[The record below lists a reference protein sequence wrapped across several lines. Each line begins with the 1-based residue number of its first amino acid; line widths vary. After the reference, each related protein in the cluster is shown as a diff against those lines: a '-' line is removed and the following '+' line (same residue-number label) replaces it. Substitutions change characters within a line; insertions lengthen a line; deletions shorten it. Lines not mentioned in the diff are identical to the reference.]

1 MKKVD
6 EKFTQLKNIISEM
19 KSVVVAYSGGV
30 DSTLLLKIAHDT
42 LKNHAIAVT
51 ANSPLYPNSE
61 LIEAKEI
68 TKSFGIKHIIITSD
82 ELKIPN
88 FAKNPK
94 NRCYL
99 CKKALF
105 SELKNIAKKYG
116 IKYILDGSNA
126 TDTLDFRPGID
137 AAKEFGV
144 RSPLKE
150 VGLTKDEIRRLSK
163 DLGLPT
169 YNKPAKACLASRF
182 PYGDKI
188 TYQALKMVEK
198 AEEFLQSL
206 GIHQV
211 RVRHHQN
218 ICRIEVPKEEMHIC
232 FSNKDKIIKNLKILG
247 YTYITLDL
255 EGYRTGSMNEV

>member
-1 MKKVD
+1 MERLD
-6 EKFTQLKNIISEM
+6 EKFMQLKHIILEM
-19 KSVVVAYSGGV
+19 GSVLVAYSGGV
-30 DSTLLLKIAHDT
+30 DSTFLLKIAHDI
-42 LKNHAIAVT
+42 LKNNAVAVT
-51 ANSPLYPNSE
+51 ANSPLYPKSE
-61 LIEAKEI
+61 LIEAKKI
-68 TKSFGIKHIIITSD
+68 TKSFGIKHIIIISD

-88 FAKNPK
+88 FANNPK

-105 SELKNIAKKYG
+105 SELKDIAKKYG
-116 IKYILDGSNA
+116 LKYILDGSNA
-126 TDTLDFRPGID
+126 TDISDFRPGIE

-150 VGLTKDEIRRLSK
+150 VGLTKDEIRLLSK
-163 DLGLPT
+163 NLGLET

-188 TYQALKMVEK
+188 TYQALKMVEE
-198 AEEFLQSL
+198 AEDFLQSL
-206 GIHQV
+206 GIHQL

-218 ICRIEVPKEEMHIC
+218 ICRIEVTKEEMNIC
-232 FSNKDKIIKNLKILG
+232 FSNKDKIIKKLKTLG
-247 YTYITLDL
+247 FTYITLDL

>member
-1 MKKVD
+1 MKKLD
-6 EKFTQLKNIISEM
+6 EKFGLLKNIILDME
-19 KSVVVAYSGGV
+19 SVLVAYSGGV

-42 LKNHAIAVT
+42 LKNNAVAVT

-61 LIEAKEI
+61 LIEAKKI

-105 SELKNIAKKYG
+105 SELKNIAKKYD
-116 IKYILDGSNA
+116 IKHILDGSNA
-126 TDTLDFRPGID
+126 TDTSDFRPGIE

-150 VGLTKDEIRRLSK
+150 VGLTKEEIRRLSK
-163 DLGLPT
+163 NLGLPT

-198 AEEFLQSL
+198 AEEFIQSL

-218 ICRIEVPKEEMHIC
+218 ICRIEVTKEDMHIC
-232 FSNKDKIIKNLKILG
+232 FSNKDKIVKKLKTLG
-247 YTYITLDL
+247 YNYITLDL